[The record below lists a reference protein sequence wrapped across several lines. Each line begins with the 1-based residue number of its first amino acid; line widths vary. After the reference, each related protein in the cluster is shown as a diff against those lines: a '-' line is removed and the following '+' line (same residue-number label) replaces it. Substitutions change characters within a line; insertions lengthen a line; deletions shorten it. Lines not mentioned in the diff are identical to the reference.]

1 MYSRENFLFGRSVLL
16 TYTRYPQT
24 GGIGVCYVLHE
35 LSVIVQFLDSVQY
48 SCGTIFVLDQCQALI
63 EHLRGAREVR
73 IVFKATGLD
82 DLTVLQTFL
91 RGVI

>member
-48 SCGTIFVLDQCQALI
+48 SCGTIFVLHQCQALI

-73 IVFKATGLD
+73 IVVKATGLD
-82 DLTVLQTFL
+82 DLTVLQTFI